1 MKLSKIIRQGSW
13 MIGIW
18 IISVLALAA
27 ASLTFRLLMTAA
39 GFKS

>member
-1 MKLSKIIRQGSW
+1 MKLSKAIRRGSW

-18 IISVLALAA
+18 AASVLTLAA
-27 ASLTFRLLMTAA
+27 VSLTFRLLMTAA